1 MLNHKILCEASNM
14 GTLLLNKY
22 IAAINLSIV
31 VTFPLV
37 CPRGLYTLPMAMGHD
52 TVLSWIFQ
60 RQQKEQ
66 TNN

>member
-1 MLNHKILCEASNM
+1 M